1 MDRNDIPKEYLDKVD
16 LIAEHHPEDSELIYS
31 AFDYALQHHGDQR
44 RKSGEPYIVHPI
56 SVAYIIDEWG
66 FDTESILAGLLHDTI
81 EDTDVTFHDVEKKFG
96 TSVAELVDGVTKLGH
111 VVYQSREEEQM
122 EDLRKMFIAMAKDI
136 RVIVIK
142 LADSTHN
149 IRTIEFKRIE
159 SQRKKAL
166 EIMEIYAP
174 IAHRLGMQ
182 AAKWELEDRSLKVL
196 DPYGYEEISS
206 YIGERATLYNNFLE
220 RTKHSIEESLKQQ
233 GIDCYVKARVKSVYS
248 IYRKLYGQNLTFS
261 ELYDI
266 CASRV
271 IVKNLG
277 DCYAVL
283 GLIHEQYRPVP
294 GRFKDYISSP
304 KPNGYQS
311 LHTVVIGK
319 DGIPFEVQ
327 IRTEEMDHTAEYGIA
342 AHWKYKGGLKGQQG
356 EEAFAWV
363 RQLLESQQDVEAE
376 EFVQS
381 IKVDMFADEV
391 YVFTPGGD
399 VINLPQGSTPIDFAY
414 AIHSAV
420 GNNMVGARINGKI
433 VNFDYVL
440 KSGEIVDIITS
451 KTSTGPKRG
460 WLQIVK
466 TTSAKTK
473 IRQWYKRE
481 RKEENIA
488 EGKAELERELRVNLL
503 MDDFSDPELKEII
516 LKRLKMNNEEEL
528 YANVGYG
535 GVTVSRVV
543 AKVKEEAAKL
553 AKARTPITLETVA
566 QAQKPA
572 KKTNSNNGVIIE
584 GIDNCPVKFAK
595 CCSPIPGDPIIGFV
609 SRGFGVSVHRQ
620 DCPNAVNGQ
629 KNPENAGRWIKTYW
643 DHGKNQTFY
652 APLTVDIR
660 TRVGAIA
667 DIVTVLTNM
676 KINIGE
682 FNGKDL
688 DDGHSQYTLQAGVNS
703 TDQLDLLISRLRKI
717 KGVSEVTR
725 GHEIH

>member
-16 LIAEHHPEDSELIYS
+16 LIAEHHPEDRDLIYG

-182 AAKWELEDRSLKVL
+182 AVKWELEDRSLKVL
-196 DPYGYEEISS
+196 DPYGYGEISD
-206 YIGERATLYNNFLE
+206 YIGERSTLYNNFLE
-220 RTKHSIEESLKQQ
+220 RTQHSIGDIVRQQ

-266 CASRV
+266 CAARV
-271 IVKNLG
+271 IVKTLG

-342 AHWKYKGGLKGQQG
+342 AHWKYKGGLKGQQK

-420 GNNMVGARINGKI
+420 GNNMVGAHVNGRI
-433 VNFDYVL
+433 VNFDYEL

-503 MDDFSDPELKEII
+503 MDEFSDPELKEII
-516 LKRLKMNNEEEL
+516 LKRLKMNTEEEL
-528 YANVGYG
+528 YANVGFG
-535 GVTVSRVV
+535 GITVSRVV

-553 AKARTPITLETVA
+553 AKARTPVTLETVA
-566 QAQKPA
+566 QNQKPP
-572 KKTNSNNGVIIE
+572 KKPSSNNGVIIE

-595 CCSPIPGDPIIGFV
+595 CCSPIPGDAIIGFV

-620 DCPNAVNGQ
+620 DCPNAINGQ

-676 KINIGE
+676 KLNIGE

-688 DDGHSQYTLQAGVNS
+688 DDGHSIYTLQAGVNS
-703 TDQLDLLISRLRKI
+703 VDQLELLISRLRKL
-717 KGVSEVTR
+717 KGVSDVIR
-725 GHEIH
+725 GSEIR

>member
-16 LIAEHHPEDSELIYS
+16 LIAQHHPEDQALIQS
-31 AFDYALQHHGDQR
+31 AFEYALEHHGDQR
-44 RKSGEPYIVHPI
+44 RKSGEPYIIHPI
-56 SVAYIIDEWG
+56 SVAAIIDEWG

-81 EDTDVTFHDVEKKFG
+81 EDTDVTFQDVEKKFG
-96 TSVAELVDGVTKLGH
+96 LSVAELVDGVTKLGH

-136 RVIVIK
+136 RVIIIK
-142 LADSTHN
+142 LADCTHN

-174 IAHRLGMQ
+174 LAHRLGMQ
-182 AAKWELEDRSLKVL
+182 SVKWELEDRSLKVL
-196 DPYGYEEISS
+196 DPVGYAEISEYLES
-206 YIGERATLYNNFLE
+206 RSKLYANFLD
-220 RTKHSIEESLKQQ
+220 RTKHSIEEALRAQ
-233 GIDCYVKARVKSVYS
+233 GIECHVKARVKQIYS

-261 ELYDI
+261 EIYDI
-266 CASRV
+266 CAARV

-319 DGIPFEVQ
+319 EGIPFEVQ
-327 IRTEEMDHTAEYGIA
+327 IRTEEMDQTAEYGIA
-342 AHWKYKGGLKGQQG
+342 AHWKYKGGLKGKQK

-363 RQLLESQQDVEAE
+363 RQLLESQQDVEPE

-381 IKVDMFADEV
+381 IKVDLFADEV

-399 VINLPQGSTPIDFAY
+399 VVNLPQGSTPIDFAY

-420 GNNMVGARINGKI
+420 GNSMVGARVNGKI

-440 KSGEIVDIITS
+440 KNGEIVDIVTS
-451 KTSTGPKRG
+451 KTSTGPKRR

-466 TTSAKTK
+466 TSSAKSK
-473 IRQWYKRE
+473 IRQWFKKE
-481 RKEENIA
+481 RKEENIE
-488 EGKAELERELRVNLL
+488 EGRSELERELRVNLL
-503 MDDFSDPELKEII
+503 LDDFNDKELKEII
-516 LKRLKMNNEEEL
+516 LKRLKMNSEEEL
-528 YANVGYG
+528 YANIGYG
-535 GVTVSRVV
+535 GITVSRVV
-543 AKVKEEAAKL
+543 AKVKDEAARL
-553 AKARTPITLETVA
+553 AKSRAPLTAENIVK
-566 QAQKPA
+566 KP
-572 KKTNSNNGVIIE
+572 KKQPSQNGVVIE
-584 GIDNCPVKFAK
+584 GIDNCQVKFAK

-609 SRGFGVSVHRQ
+609 SRGFGVSIHRR
-620 DCPNAVNGQ
+620 DCPNAVSGQ
-629 KNPENAGRWIKTYW
+629 QDPENAGRWVKAFW
-643 DHGKNQTFY
+643 DNGRNQTFY

-660 TRVGAIA
+660 TRVGAIS
-667 DIVTVLTNM
+667 DIVQVFTNM

-682 FNGKDL
+682 LSGKDM
-688 DDGHSQYTLQAGVNS
+688 DDGHSTYNLSAAVS
-703 TDQLDLLISRLRKI
+703 SLDQLELLMNRLRKVR
-717 KGVSEVTR
+717 GVSEVQR
-725 GHEIH
+725 GSEIR

>member
-1 MDRNDIPKEYLDKVD
+1 MTRSDIPENYLKMIDE
-16 LIAEHHPEDSELIYS
+16 IAEHHPEEKDLVYG
-31 AFDYALQHHGDQR
+31 AFDFALNHHGEQR

-56 SVAYIIDEWG
+56 SVAHIIDSWG
-66 FDTESILAGLLHDTI
+66 FDIESILAGLLHDTI

-96 TSVAELVDGVTKLGH
+96 LSVAELVDGVTKLGH
-111 VVYQSREEEQM
+111 VEYQSREEEQM

-136 RVIVIK
+136 RVIIIK
-142 LADSTHN
+142 LADCTHN

-174 IAHRLGMQ
+174 IAHRMGMQ
-182 AAKWELEDRSLKVL
+182 AVKWELEDRSLKVL

-206 YIGERATLYNNFLE
+206 YISERATLYDNFLAK
-220 RTKHSIEESLKQQ
+220 TKDNIEETVKQQ
-233 GIDCYVKARVKSVYS
+233 GISCTVKARVKQVYS

-261 ELYDI
+261 ELYDL
-266 CASRV
+266 CAARV
-271 IVKNLG
+271 IVKTLG
-277 DCYAVL
+277 ECYHVL
-283 GLIHEQYRPVP
+283 GLIHENYRPVP

-342 AHWKYKGGLKGQQG
+342 AHWKYKGGLKGQQK

-399 VINLPQGSTPIDFAY
+399 VVNLPQGSTPIDFAY
-414 AIHSAV
+414 AIHSEV
-420 GNNMVGARINGKI
+420 GNNMTTARVNGRI
-433 VNFDYVL
+433 VNFDYIL
-440 KSGEIVDIITS
+440 KSGEIVDITTS
-451 KTSTGPKRG
+451 KSSGGPKRG

-481 RKEENIA
+481 RKEENII

-516 LKRLKMNNEEEL
+516 LKRLKMNTEEEL

-553 AKARTPITLETVA
+553 AKSRTPLTPENVVK
-566 QAQKPA
+566 KPI
-572 KKTNSNNGVIIE
+572 KKQNSNNGVIIE

-595 CCSPIPGDPIIGFV
+595 CCSPIPGDPIVGFV
-609 SRGFGVSVHRQ
+609 SRGFGVSVHKQ
-620 DCPNAVNGQ
+620 DCPNAINGQ
-629 KNPENAGRWIKTYW
+629 KNPENAGRWVKVFW
-643 DHGKNQTFY
+643 DNGKNQSFY
-652 APLTVDIR
+652 APLTVEIR

-667 DIVTVLTNM
+667 DIVQIFTNM

-682 FNGKDL
+682 LSGKDL
-688 DDGHSQYTLQAGVNS
+688 DDGHSRYNLLAGVNS
-703 TDQLDLLISRLRKI
+703 VDQLELLMNRLRKI
-717 KGVSEVTR
+717 KGVSDVVR
-725 GHEIH
+725 GNE